1 MERERIK
8 ELVSKM
14 TLEEKASLCSGLDFW
29 NTKGIERLGIPSVMV
44 SDGPHGLRKQEEA
57 ADHLGMNESIKA
69 VCFPAG
75 CAVAAS
81 FDRETAKLLGETL
94 GTECQAEN
102 ISTILGPA
110 MNIKRSP
117 LCGRNFEYYSE
128 DPLVSSE
135 MASAYIQGVQSRHVG
150 TSPKHFLANN
160 QEFHRMT
167 SDSVMDERTLRE
179 IYMASF
185 EGMVKQAKPWTIMNS
200 YNKLN
205 GTYLC
210 ENKEMLTDVL
220 RKEWGFDGYVMTD
233 WGAMNER
240 VQALLAGCNLEMPS
254 SGGSTDKEIAAAV
267 KNRTL
272 EEAVLDSSCEEFL
285 EIIFRYIE
293 NRDTDA
299 VFNLEKDH
307 AVAQKIEEE
316 SIVLLKNEDK
326 ILPLK
331 EDCKAAFIGK
341 YAAKPRYQ
349 GGGSSHINS
358 FKVKSAWETVK
369 DNGSVIYA
377 QGYDDR
383 EDVTDEELLTE
394 AVRVAKQAEAA
405 VIFAGLPDNFES
417 EGYDRKHLRMPDCQ
431 NRLIEEVS
439 AVQPNTI
446 VILHNG
452 APVEMPWID
461 KVKAVLEVY
470 LGGQAVGSAA
480 VNILYGKTNPSGRL
494 PETFPLRLEDTP
506 CYLFYGGE
514 NDRSEYREGVFVGYR
529 YYTSK
534 NMPVLFPFGY
544 GLSYTDFTYTNL
556 QISNVK
562 IQDNEILT
570 VKVDV
575 TNTGNCKGK
584 EVIQLYVSAKEG
596 SVIRPIRELRA
607 FKKIS
612 LNPGET
618 KTVVL
623 ELDERAFSYWNTE
636 IHDWFMESGSYE
648 IQIGKSAQEIL
659 LKKEVQVR
667 TGRKLPRSYTLNSTL
682 GEVMKD
688 EQGQRL
694 LGEVLGYTA
703 GQAEDMDAITA
714 KSEDGSQ
721 MMNQEMLEAMM
732 GGMPL
737 RQMMSFIPGIKKEN
751 LTELIK
757 MLNE

>member
-417 EGYDRKHLRMPDCQ
+417 EGYDRKHLRLPDCQ

-556 QISNVK
+556 QK
-562 IQDNEILT
+562 RDQ
-570 VKVDV
+570 
-575 TNTGNCKGK
+575 
-584 EVIQLYVSAKEG
+584 
-596 SVIRPIRELRA
+596 
-607 FKKIS
+607 
-612 LNPGET
+612 
-618 KTVVL
+618 
-623 ELDERAFSYWNTE
+623 
-636 IHDWFMESGSYE
+636 
-648 IQIGKSAQEIL
+648 
-659 LKKEVQVR
+659 
-667 TGRKLPRSYTLNSTL
+667 
-682 GEVMKD
+682 
-688 EQGQRL
+688 
-694 LGEVLGYTA
+694 
-703 GQAEDMDAITA
+703 
-714 KSEDGSQ
+714 
-721 MMNQEMLEAMM
+721 
-732 GGMPL
+732 
-737 RQMMSFIPGIKKEN
+737 
-751 LTELIK
+751 
-757 MLNE
+757 